1 MEKVNLLLA
10 AARLPVEAGYAEK
23 FASHGYDD
31 IQFVLGLTPSGL
43 ETLKEET
50 NMPTGHFVR
59 LKEAILI

>member
-31 IQFVLGLTPSGL
+31 IQFVLGLNPSGL
-43 ETLKEET
+43 KTLKEET
-50 NMPTGHFVR
+50 KCLQVISPGSKKQF
-59 LKEAILI
+59 